1 MWLYAVPVLAGF
13 LPAVGLAQV
22 ETIKPAIPTIEPGL
36 ELAVKWPWQ
45 VQPSD
50 AAAWGLPVDLPAEA
64 PEEIRPGMPV
74 PPPKAVPAKAA
85 PKGPPAQMIEHTVA
99 KGDSLTK
106 IAHANGVT
114 IDQIRIFND
123 MKNDRIVIGQVVK
136 VPGESDIAAMI
147 AAAAAAEKEA
157 AKSKPKGKEA
167 GEAKKKPS
175 PVKEEAP
182 PVLIAT
188 KPHRA
193 LPPAAWGASSL
204 VLIQAYLDR
213 QGFTIGPIDGTAG
226 PMYDAAYKAF
236 EKAYPGQLHTP
247 EGQPSAAMRS
257 IGGPYVEYMLTAAD
271 MRWISPHGS
280 AASAGGKTK
289 GAKAAEPPPT
299 FEELSH
305 EPFMAY
311 HSGWEFVAE
320 KFHAAE
326 SFLRHINPGVKN
338 PNTPG
343 AIFLVPNVQPFEIEK
358 AFDEPLQPAAD
369 ASAPVSASVVGF
381 NRLIIHKGE
390 NIVANMPLSAARP
403 GLRGRKS
410 WKILDVVPRP
420 AMASTG
426 DPAAPMTVPYRLHS
440 GPNNPVGILWIN
452 LAKSGDPK
460 VLPYGLHGTSI
471 PGTMTKQE
479 SIGGFRMTNW
489 DIARVVRLL
498 PAGTDLKWE

>member
-299 FEELSH
+299 FEELTH

-326 SFLRHINPGVKN
+326 SFLRHIKPGVKN